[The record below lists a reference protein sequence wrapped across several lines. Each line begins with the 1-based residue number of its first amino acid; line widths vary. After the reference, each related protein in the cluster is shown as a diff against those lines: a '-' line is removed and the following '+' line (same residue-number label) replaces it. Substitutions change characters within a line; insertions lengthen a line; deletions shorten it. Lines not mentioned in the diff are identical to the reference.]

1 MQAILY
7 MIWHVLHSDHGIQ
20 FRTTTA
26 PPDWTVLVFEP
37 AEPSSPAEA
46 AVLEEEDADDAEE
59 P

>member
-1 MQAILY
+1 

-37 AEPSSPAEA
+37 AEPSRSAEA
-46 AVLEEEDADDAEE
+46 VIQEEEDADDAEE